1 MTAPWG
7 GWSIREPAMS
17 AGLVLL
23 GLVSVA
29 GLTAALLPRGDQAP
43 TQPEHQRDEAPDQAE
58 AEQQEQHEAHEAD
71 GGAEP
76 APPVRLG
83 FDEEGR
89 RTLQVSS
96 AVQARIGLVAEP
108 LSSDQRGPQVRA
120 YGRLEEDPSGSF
132 TLRSPM
138 SGYLLARE
146 GTLWPRPGASLSPG
160 TVVGLVRPRLT
171 SAERIDITARLTQAH
186 SQVGEVQADLA
197 AAKASYE
204 SKKKLVEGQKMV
216 SDRALEEAEAKLRS
230 DEARLAAATQMVR
243 LLEEAIADD
252 GDRAGAL
259 PLAVPAAGEVV
270 DVLAQPGEAVESGQ
284 ALLRTANLDH
294 LIARVT
300 IPAAAAVETMPLHAR
315 LQGFAPESW
324 TLHGTSVCGAAAVGG
339 TALGQTFLVS
349 IDTGGRPVRPGTP
362 VEAVLELAGPALE
375 GVVVPRSAVIRFGGS
390 AFVYVQTQDEEF
402 TRTPIETYAPDDAG
416 WFVSAGL
423 SAGDRVVVIA
433 AGSLLSEE
441 LRAQIEAEEE
451 GEE

>member
-1 MTAPWG
+1 
-7 GWSIREPAMS
+7 
-17 AGLVLL
+17 
-23 GLVSVA
+23 
-29 GLTAALLPRGDQAP
+29 
-43 TQPEHQRDEAPDQAE
+43 
-58 AEQQEQHEAHEAD
+58 
-71 GGAEP
+71 
-76 APPVRLG
+76 
-83 FDEEGR
+83 
-89 RTLQVSS
+89 
-96 AVQARIGLVAEP
+96 
-108 LSSDQRGPQVRA
+108 
-120 YGRLEEDPSGSF
+120 
-132 TLRSPM
+132 
-138 SGYLLARE
+138 
-146 GTLWPRPGASLSPG
+146 
-160 TVVGLVRPRLT
+160 
-171 SAERIDITARLTQAH
+171 
-186 SQVGEVQADLA
+186 
-197 AAKASYE
+197 
-204 SKKKLVEGQKMV
+204 
-216 SDRALEEAEAKLRS
+216 
-230 DEARLAAATQMVR
+230 MVR